1 MPSDDL
7 SIEHV
12 KMQIQLL
19 IQKYYSPS
27 HHLNCTSANSNTLKC

>member
-12 KMQIQLL
+12 KM
-19 IQKYYSPS
+19 
-27 HHLNCTSANSNTLKC
+27 ANSITNSEVLFPKPSFKLYECKQ